1 MELCKESLRSY
12 SKKRR
17 TENGKYDMSEEDIK
31 RIMRDVCLGL
41 NELHNKGIVHL
52 DIKPENILES
62 FSGKFKIGDLGMA
75 RLMTN
80 IVEDHDIPEGD
91 CRYLAK
97 ELLNEDPN
105 IPIPDLTKADV
116 FSLGIIIYEL
126 VEGVDLS
133 KNGEQWHQLREEKF

>member
-12 SKKRR
+12 SLKRR
-17 TENGKYDMSEEDIK
+17 TSEGYDMNEDEVK
-31 RIMRDVCLGL
+31 KIMRDVCLGL
-41 NELHNKGIVHL
+41 SELHNQGIVHL
-52 DIKPENILES
+52 DIKPENILLS
-62 FSGKFKIGDLGMA
+62 QNGKFKIGDLGMA
-75 RLMTN
+75 RLHTK

-116 FSLGIIIYEL
+116 FALGMIIYEL
-126 VEGVDLS
+126 VQGVDLS
-133 KNGEQWHQLREEKF
+133 KNG